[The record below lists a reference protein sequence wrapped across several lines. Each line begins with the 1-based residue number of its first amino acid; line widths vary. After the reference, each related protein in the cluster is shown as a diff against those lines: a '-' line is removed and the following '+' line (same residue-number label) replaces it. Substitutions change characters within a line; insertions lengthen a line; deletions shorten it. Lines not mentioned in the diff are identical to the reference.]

1 MGCCMASSHVVG
13 SAEKKND
20 TAAKPSGITFDEH
33 RYIPS
38 TPFPDS
44 SKRRSKQH
52 LTQNIVIGNENKDI
66 REFYDIDNLPVLGSG
81 ISGSVKICIHKTTKI
96 KYALKTLSK
105 RKLQPNK
112 ISKLKKEMQIM
123 ADLDHPNILRLQEYF
138 ETREN
143 IFLVL
148 ELCRGGEL
156 LDRLQMQKGHHYS
169 EKLACH
175 YIHTMLSAVAYCHA
189 HKIVH
194 RDLKLENFLFESE
207 AQDSEL
213 KLIDFGLSQYFN
225 PEEVLH
231 SSVGTPYYVAP
242 EVLEGNYDAKCDVW
256 SIGVI
261 AYMLLSGTPPF
272 YGKTDAETL
281 RNVKVGRWKFEETL
295 FRPVSADGR
304 NFITSCLTRRVAKR
318 PSAKE
323 ALSHEWFRS
332 LKEQREVG

>member
-1 MGCCMASSHVVG
+1 L
-13 SAEKKND
+13 KN
-20 TAAKPSGITFDEH
+20 SNCQQ

-148 ELCRGGEL
+148 ELCR
-156 LDRLQMQKGHHYS
+156 
-169 EKLACH
+169 
-175 YIHTMLSAVAYCHA
+175 
-189 HKIVH
+189 
-194 RDLKLENFLFESE
+194 FF
-207 AQDSEL
+207 
-213 KLIDFGLSQYFN
+213 
-225 PEEVLH
+225 
-231 SSVGTPYYVAP
+231 SSY
-242 EVLEGNYDAKCDVW
+242 
-256 SIGVI
+256 
-261 AYMLLSGTPPF
+261 
-272 YGKTDAETL
+272 
-281 RNVKVGRWKFEETL
+281 
-295 FRPVSADGR
+295 
-304 NFITSCLTRRVAKR
+304 
-318 PSAKE
+318 
-323 ALSHEWFRS
+323 
-332 LKEQREVG
+332 